1 MKKLFLK
8 NYNHERKRRLNF
20 LHKFDLQAQKEW
32 QKNIKKLK
40 NKSKLNEYFIFLK
53 KMKYLNHANKVY
65 FSHPL
70 RVANMAFNL
79 KKYSNSQ
86 KNLIILSLFHNII
99 ESSNMKK
106 VFLKKLLGKFLFK
119 QIQVLT
125 VNRKKEWKKNYK
137 YNYYKNIKNHHKNT
151 RIIKIIDK
159 LDNLFIIGLCK
170 NKLIRKRYITEIE
183 EYILPM
189 VKKDIPILSNYYKGL
204 INQSYKLGH
213 YDNKIKKL

>member
-1 MKKLFLK
+1 MAKKYK
-8 NYNHERKRRLNF
+8 K
-20 LHKFDLQAQKEW
+20 
-32 QKNIKKLK
+32 IKKQIK
-40 NKSKLNEYFIFLK
+40 IRRIFFIFEK
-53 KMKYLNHANKVY
+53 KIKYPNHADKVY

-70 RVANMAFNL
+70 RVANIAFNL
-79 KKYSNSQ
+79 KKYSSSH

-137 YNYYKNIKNHHKNT
+137 YAYYKNINNHHKNT

-189 VKKDIPILSNYYKGL
+189 VKKDVPILSNYYKGL
-204 INQSYKLGH
+204 INQSYKLG
-213 YDNKIKKL
+213 YYGNKIKKL